1 MTESNPRKDP
11 GPAGESASMMAEP
24 NRDKPR
30 RALTLRIPS
39 DAVTVELEVP
49 FHDCDPLGVVWHGHY
64 YKFFE
69 HARTA
74 LLRRIDLDVPQIRD
88 LGYRLYVIESK
99 CRYSAPLSYGD
110 RVQVSAWF
118 RELDNRID
126 VAYEIRNL
134 TLGRRAA
141 RGHTI
146 LASTDADGN
155 LLLETPDALLHR
167 LRGGP
172 FRPRRKHS

>member
-1 MTESNPRKDP
+1 
-11 GPAGESASMMAEP
+11 MAET
-24 NRDKPR
+24 NHQQLR
-30 RALTLRIPS
+30 RTVTLRIPD

-69 HARTA
+69 LARTA
-74 LLRRIDLDVPQIRD
+74 LLRSIELDVPDIRA
-88 LGYRLYVIESK
+88 LGYRFYVIESM

-110 RVQVSAWF
+110 RVRVSAWF

-134 TLGRRAA
+134 SLGRRAA

-146 LASTDADGN
+146 LASTDSEGK

-167 LRGGP
+167 LRRGP
-172 FRPRRKHS
+172 FRPRRKGS